1 MVDQQRSGLQ
11 RLQCALWA
19 GGDLKN
25 ILIVTHAEHD
35 GVLICGRGGRRCRN
49 DATEGCLPRVGAR
62 AGTVENCDGV
72 TRPGE
77 VSGHGVPHGTQTD
90 KGNAFS
96 RGHLSLILAVI
107 RMTTA

>member
-11 RLQCALWA
+11 RLQCALRA
-19 GGDLKN
+19 GGDLEN
-25 ILIVTHAEHD
+25 IFIVTHAEHD

-49 DATEGCLPRVGAR
+49 DSTEGCLPRVGAR
-62 AGTVENCDGV
+62 LGAVKNRNGV
-72 TRPGE
+72 PRPGE
-77 VSGHGVPHGTQTD
+77 VSGHGVPHGTQTN

-107 RMTTA
+107 RVITA

>member
-11 RLQCALWA
+11 RLQCALRA
-19 GGDLKN
+19 GGDLEN

-35 GVLICGRGGRRCRN
+35 GVLICGCGGRRCRN
-49 DATEGCLPRVGAR
+49 EATEGCLPRVGAR
-62 AGTVENCDGV
+62 TSSVKHRDGV
-72 TRPGE
+72 PRPGE

-90 KGNAFS
+90 KGNAVS